1 MKLRTFIL
9 AVRVLAGSTMKWKH
23 CIIFAV
29 VTSLQGNSLVTFSRG
44 ENDEFQS
51 VYSQSNNVGGVK
63 RYTRRVYT
71 PLCTALYKGLLWLMF
86 QPITSDCMSV
96 LQGGF
101 FSLRGIINW
110 VINGHKVTRKSESG
124 ASESLGYSPPLMF
137 QLLCTVWV
145 CLVPS
150 SVRPSWADSHADSLL
165 NTSGLGLNLSLCFL
179 GCCFLV
185 LSAQTIK

>member
-101 FSLRGIINW
+101 FPSEGSLTGSSMA
-110 VINGHKVTRKSESG
+110 TRWPGSQNQELQR
-124 ASESLGYSPPLMF
+124 A
-137 QLLCTVWV
+137 
-145 CLVPS
+145 
-150 SVRPSWADSHADSLL
+150 WATALH
-165 NTSGLGLNLSLCFL
+165 
-179 GCCFLV
+179 
-185 LSAQTIK
+185 